1 MATAITPAVAH
12 PSSDSGIEISSDTSK
27 TAWSPAAT
35 DTEKEVIF
43 EQTPPPKPPRP
54 PKQQDAYP
62 ENPEAYNHI
71 PDSKEIF
78 APHRQG
84 SWNTHKIFVPKLP
97 PVSLEKEVAAPTDDT
112 DKQLVLANSTSSRS
126 ISSASAFSPSAAS
139 TPSSAFRIEK
149 SNAFGMI
156 LPKDQKLLV
165 RVLDPTTQMDG
176 GPALVT
182 NEMNW
187 TDVWSANPPVFELYT
202 AHDPANTALVARWL
216 PRGWQGFTGVWCE
229 FEVSAQGDRQKW
241 EVVRKGLNRTY
252 QLNGLLSMYGRQFV
266 WKGSTKT
273 IRSMIGEG
281 QKNKGNLKLTTP
293 DGKEVLAVWQQWRD
307 SHVLGD
313 VIIFETARDK
323 LAVETILTSCI
334 GVVSAERAN
343 GLNWF
348 GGLGK

>member
-1 MATAITPAVAH
+1 MAATNPTVPAH
-12 PSSDSGIEISSDTSK
+12 PSSDSGIEISSETSK
-27 TAWSPAAT
+27 KTWSPAID
-35 DTEKEVIF
+35 DTEKEVQY

-54 PKQQDAYP
+54 QNQNQNPSHIYP
-62 ENPEAYNHI
+62 EVYNHTA
-71 PDSKEIF
+71 DSSKEVF
-78 APHRQG
+78 ASHHQG
-84 SWNTHKIFVPKLP
+84 SWNTHKIFVPNLP
-97 PVSLEKEVAAPTDDT
+97 PISLEKEVVAPSNNT
-112 DKQLVLANSTSSRS
+112 DKQLVLAHSASTRSTSSALS
-126 ISSASAFSPSAAS
+126 PTTASRQIN
-139 TPSSAFRIEK
+139 AFRVEK

-156 LPKDQKLLV
+156 LPQDQKLLV
-165 RVLDPTTQMDG
+165 RLLDPETKMDG

-182 NEMNW
+182 NEMSW
-187 TDVWSANPPVFELYT
+187 TDVWSANPPPFELYT
-202 AHDPANTALVARWL
+202 AHDFSHTNLVARWN

-273 IRSMIGEG
+273 IRSMIGEN
-281 QKNKGNLKLTTP
+281 QRNKGNLKLTTP

-313 VIIFETARDK
+313 VIIFEAARDK